1 MNTKNESGF
10 SYIDVMIAIVI
21 LMVGI
26 LALMSGMGGAV
37 LQARSQEQQMVAKQV
52 AASTM
57 ESIMSVKET
66 DPDRLGWK
74 AVGNIGSN
82 PDPISGVPQGVFVV
96 GFQDV
101 HEGAGPDEIIGTA
114 DDDGATLPNMQR
126 QITIVDECDPDAP
139 SYNCPTPGVN
149 PVRFRNVRVD
159 IRYFV
164 GAVPRTES
172 LQTVLTDYAI
182 ATDAGV

>member
-1 MNTKNESGF
+1 MSTKNESGF

-74 AVGNIGSN
+74 AVGNVGSN
-82 PDPISGVPQGVFVV
+82 PDSLGVPQGVFIT
-96 GFQDV
+96 GMQDV
-101 HEGAGPDEIIGTA
+101 HVGAGPDAIIGTA
-114 DDDGATLPNMQR
+114 DDDNVTVPNLQR
-126 QITIVDECDPDAP
+126 EITITDECDPDAP
-139 SYNCPTPGVN
+139 SYNCPTPGTN

-159 IRYFV
+159 VRYFV

-182 ATDAGV
+182 STDAGE

>member
-1 MNTKNESGF
+1 
-10 SYIDVMIAIVI
+10 IVI
-21 LMVGI
+21 LMVRI

-37 LQARSQEQQMVAKQV
+37 LQARSQEQQMVAKQI

-82 PDPISGVPQGVFVV
+82 PDAGGVPQGVFVL

-101 HEGAGPDEIIGTA
+101 HEGPGPDEIITTA
-114 DDDGATLPNMQR
+114 DNDGVTLTNMQR
-126 QITIVDECDPDAP
+126 QI
-139 SYNCPTPGVN
+139 S
-149 PVRFRNVRVD
+149 
-159 IRYFV
+159 
-164 GAVPRTES
+164 
-172 LQTVLTDYAI
+172 
-182 ATDAGV
+182 

>member
-1 MNTKNESGF
+1 MDTKNESGF

-37 LQARSQEQQMVAKQV
+37 LQARSQEQQMVAKQI

-74 AVGNIGSN
+74 AVGNVGSN
-82 PDPISGVPQGVFVV
+82 PDVNGVPQGVFVV

-101 HEGAGPDEIIGTA
+101 HTGAGPDEILGTA
-114 DDDGATLPNMQR
+114 DDDGATAPNLQR
-126 QITIVDECDPDAP
+126 QITILDECDPDAP
-139 SYNCPTPGVN
+139 SYNCPTPGTN

-159 IRYFV
+159 VRYFV
-164 GAVPRTES
+164 GAVPRTET
-172 LQTVLTDYAI
+172 LQTVLTDYAVAI
-182 ATDAGV
+182 D